1 MRSSRRLARVAACLL
16 ILIGAAPRV
25 AAQALSLDEA
35 VRIGEGRSARLA
47 AQSAA
52 VTAVSDLVDRAAELP
67 DPKLK
72 FGLDNV
78 PVSGADAWSLTRDF
92 MTMKR
97 IGVMQDIVNGDK
109 RKARAD
115 RVARERDVEQ
125 ASLVLERT
133 SLRREIAMAW
143 YEVLHATRA
152 LEVMSDLQNAVALQ
166 QETVG
171 AAIAAGRAPVA
182 DGFMARSALES
193 VRDQVIDQERV
204 LSRARIQ
211 LASFVG
217 DDAKRPVG
225 AAPDTTR
232 LPVPVE
238 ALLDSLDRQ
247 PTLQVLER
255 REALARSDVQVAKS
269 TKSPDWSVEFSFGQR
284 TPYYSN
290 MATLM
295 FSVDLPVLAASRQDR
310 DVAASLAQVD
320 RARALREEARRAYE
334 AQVRTLAVD
343 WETWNRRV
351 DRFEKVLIPLAEA
364 RAEAAL
370 AGYRGGKGELMAV
383 IEARKAEAET
393 RLGLHNALLER
404 GRAWAGLSYLAPQE
418 EVKQ

>member
-1 MRSSRRLARVAACLL
+1 MHCSRLARVAAC
-16 ILIGAAPRV
+16 ILITIAAAPGA

-35 VRIGEGRSARLA
+35 IRIGEGRSARLA

-52 VTAVSDLVDRAAELP
+52 VAATSGLAERALQMP

-72 FGLDNV
+72 FGVENV
-78 PVSGADAWSLTRDF
+78 PVSGPDSLSLTNDS

-109 RKARAD
+109 RKARSD
-115 RVARERDVEQ
+115 RIARERDVEQ
-125 ASLVLERT
+125 ASLVLERA

-204 LSRARIQ
+204 LARSRIQ

-217 DDAKRPVG
+217 EEAKRPVG

-238 ALLDSLDRQ
+238 ALLGSLDRQ
-247 PTLQVLER
+247 PTLQVLES
-255 REALARSDVQVAKS
+255 REALARSDVEVAKS

-284 TPYYSN
+284 TPNYSN
-290 MATLM
+290 MASLM
-295 FSVDLPVLAASRQDR
+295 FSVDLPLAAERRQDR

-343 WETWNRRV
+343 WEAWNRRV
-351 DRFEKVLIPLAEA
+351 ERFEKVLIPLAQE
-364 RAEAAL
+364 RAGAAL
-370 AGYRGGKGELMAV
+370 AAYRGGKGELTAV

-404 GRAWAGLSYLAPQE
+404 GRAWAGLSYLTPQE
-418 EVKQ
+418 ETKQ

>member
-1 MRSSRRLARVAACLL
+1 MHSSRLARGVAC
-16 ILIGAAPRV
+16 ILIISATAPRA
-25 AAQALSLDEA
+25 AAQALSFDEA
-35 VRIGEGRSARLA
+35 IRIGEGRSARLA

-52 VTAVSDLVDRAAELP
+52 VTAAAGVVERASQLP

-72 FGLDNV
+72 FGLENV
-78 PVSGADAWSLTRDF
+78 PVSGPDAWSLTRDF

-97 IGVMQDIVNGDK
+97 IGVMQDILNGDK
-109 RKARAD
+109 RKARSD

-125 ASLVLERT
+125 ASLVLERA

-152 LEVMSDLQNAVALQ
+152 LEVMSDLQSAVALQ

-182 DGFMARSALES
+182 DGFAARSAVES

-204 LSRARIQ
+204 LARSRIQ
-211 LASFVG
+211 LASFLG
-217 DDAKRPVG
+217 DEAKRPIG

-232 LPVPVE
+232 LPVPVA

-247 PTLQVLER
+247 PALAVLER
-255 REALARSDVQVAKS
+255 REALARSDVEVAKS

-290 MATLM
+290 MASLM

-343 WETWNRRV
+343 WETWHRRV
-351 DRFEKVLIPLAEA
+351 ERFEKVLIPLAQE

-370 AGYRGGKGELMAV
+370 AAYRGGKGELMAV

-404 GRAWAGLSYLAPQE
+404 GRAWAGLSFLAPQE
-418 EVKQ
+418 ETKQ